1 MAKRRPI
8 QHYGL
13 RDRTTASAA
22 EWLGVEGMQAVAV
35 AEPAAEDAAAVEE
48 VVAHLQQHQQ
58 PRVRKKDC
66 V

>member
-35 AEPAAEDAAAVEE
+35 AEPAAEDAVAVEA
-48 VVAHLQQHQQ
+48 AHLQQHQQ
-58 PRVRKKDC
+58 SRVCKKDC

>member
-35 AEPAAEDAAAVEE
+35 AEPAAEDAVAVEA
-48 VVAHLQQHQQ
+48 AHLQQHQQ
-58 PRVRKKDC
+58 SRVRKKDC